1 MNFSG
6 IGYILYDSVRSYAA
20 LFFLG
25 VFMSTIKYDFTVE
38 SLGEC
43 KIHSPIELSL
53 DHGTFRAA
61 YVKDTTFVR
70 NLVNVFADDKADA
83 SDVSNLMEKAG
94 PRQYLYFNPENVTA
108 GICTCGGLCP
118 GLNDVIRAVVRCLWN
133 RYGVRKIKGIKF
145 GYKGFFKEEGFE
157 PIDLNPDVVDEI
169 HKIGGSF
176 LGTSRGGGDRT
187 VEIVDSIE
195 RLGINQMYIIGGDG
209 TQRGALDIANE
220 ISRRGL
226 KVAVVGIPKTVDNDL
241 QFIDRSFGFETA
253 VQKAAQAVNSIHMEA
268 HSQINGIGLVK
279 LMGRE
284 SGFIA
289 TAAALASHETNFCL
303 IPEVPFDL
311 DGPNGFFHYLEQR
324 LEKRH
329 HAVVVV
335 AEGAGQELLASTNQ
349 TDASGN
355 KKLAD
360 IGIYL
365 RDKITE
371 YFAAKKIHINLK
383 YIDPSYEVR
392 AAVTTANDS
401 IYCERLGNN
410 AVHAAMAGK
419 TKLVIGLVHDKYVH
433 IPISMATL
441 KRNIVD
447 PESSLWRDCLD
458 ATLQPVYMVN
468 NINTVTEKLSK
479 SYQEAEQK
487 AAARF
492 EKVTKMKG

>member
-1 MNFSG
+1 M
-6 IGYILYDSVRSYAA
+6 DK
-20 LFFLG
+20 
-25 VFMSTIKYDFTVE
+25 IKYDFSVE
-38 SLGEC
+38 TLGEC
-43 KIHSPIELSL
+43 KVRSPIELSHE
-53 DHGTFRAA
+53 HGDFRAT
-61 YVKDTTFVR
+61 YVKDTSFVR
-70 NLVNVFADDKADA
+70 NLVNVFEDDKGDA
-83 SDVSNLMEKAG
+83 NDMSNLMEKAG
-94 PRQYLYFNPENVTA
+94 PRENIYFNPAHVTA

-133 RYGVRKIKGIKF
+133 RYGVRRIRGIRF
-145 GYKGFFKEEGFE
+145 GYKGFFTEQGFNTV
-157 PIDLNPDVVDEI
+157 DLNPDNVDTI

-176 LGTSRGGGDRT
+176 LGTSRGGGDRVT
-187 VEIVDSIE
+187 DIVDSIE
-195 RLGINQMYIIGGDG
+195 RLNINVMFIIGGDG

-220 ISRRGL
+220 IDRRGL
-226 KVAVVGIPKTVDNDL
+226 KIAVVGIPKTVDNDL

-253 VQKAAQAVNSIHMEA
+253 VQKATQAINSCHMEA

-289 TAAALASHETNFCL
+289 TAAAIASHEANFCL
-303 IPEVPFDL
+303 IPEVPFDM
-311 DGPNGFFHYLEQR
+311 DGPNGFLAHLQDR

-329 HAVVVV
+329 HAVIVV
-335 AEGAGQELLASTNQ
+335 AEGAGQELLTTTNQ

-360 IGIYL
+360 IGIFL

-371 YFAAKKIHINLK
+371 YFANKSFHINLK

-392 AAVTTANDS
+392 ASVTTANDS

-419 TKLVIGLVHDKYVH
+419 TKIVIGLVHDKYVH
-433 IPISMATL
+433 IPITMATL
-441 KRNIVD
+441 KRNTVD

-468 NINTVTEKLSK
+468 NINTVTE
-479 SYQEAEQK
+479 YQRKTAEEANQK
-487 AAARF
+487 AIARL
-492 EKVTKMKG
+492 EKVNGMGKK